1 MKLLRFAA
9 FLVAFTALLVVG
21 KTTSHLSPGPHVTD
35 VNILLPP
42 KMTRPVEYRLQG
54 SDGCFKWSWDH
65 HDILSVIPEYN
76 ASNSQC
82 STSARLRSIAP
93 FTGRKETAIYAAD
106 VHTGIVIRCKVFID
120 NISRIQIFHNSIKLD
135 LDGLAT
141 LRARAFD
148 SEDNV
153 FSSLA
158 GLQFMWQLMPE
169 TDGLPHHLVHVPLR
183 DSPLSDCGGLCGD
196 LNIQIELEDSGVF
209 SDLYV
214 VKGVEIGHENVAVHF
229 LEPQF
234 KHLAD
239 KIVLTVAEAMSLE
252 PPSPVLVLIGAA
264 FRYTLK
270 VIRGNI
276 LQVVALPSPH
286 HRWSVLNSSVAEVDH
301 MSGFAQALS
310 LGVTSVI
317 VEDTRVAGH
326 MQVSSLNVVLPD
338 TLCLYIMPLSNSGD
352 PIDGLKATPSLARWF
367 VVSGRQ
373 YLIQMKVFLGGPD
386 AQEIYITESDDL
398 KLHHEQSKYWT
409 IFMLSEDIV
418 VKHGWRNSRILRANS
433 LGLGK
438 VSASLT
444 YFSRQQERKKVLNVE
459 QEIMVCDQVKFSL
472 DGASGTHQT
481 ILLPWTPTIYQE
493 VELKAIGGCAK
504 TSSDYK
510 WFSSDTTTV
519 SISPFGVLQAKKPGK
534 ATIRVVSVFDSSN
547 HDEVVIEVSV
557 PSSMIMLQNF
567 PVETV
572 VGSYLPAAIT
582 MKASDGSESF
592 VIVNA
597 TEGALIAEKLGSF
610 HLYESVYGPPCSWTY
625 IYASGPGQTTLQATL
640 LKEYHLDNSFH
651 GSIILKASSRIAAYP
666 PLTVHQVVDG
676 SQFGG
681 YWLDLGRAESSNHL
695 ELLESLY
702 LVPGT
707 SLDIML
713 LGGPAP
719 WDKDFDYLETVEI
732 SGDKHASSKD
742 GIHVHKI
749 SGSYQ
754 IMYRVSCQ
762 LVGIFDLVF
771 KRGNLVGDGHPLP
784 VIADVALSVTCN
796 FPSSIALIVDEPVNR
811 HDSIRLASLADHS
824 TGQIRT
830 TPVTVA
836 NGQTIRVAAVGI
848 GVSGE
853 AFANSSSLSLKWE
866 LSSCEG
872 LAYWADAYE
881 LQKSKSSW
889 ERFLVLENES
899 GQCIVRAT
907 VIGLDDA
914 VDSHYLAQLRSLE
927 NVLTDAVKLQLVS
940 SLRVNPEFN
949 LLYFNPDAKANLSIA
964 GGSCLWEAVVNDSQV
979 VEVAQPPPG
988 LQCVQL
994 RLLPKMLGIALVSI
1008 SDIGLIPHTSTSAV
1022 VQVADVDWIKIVSG
1036 EQISLM
1042 EGQSQPIHL
1051 MAGIKDGNAFDSH
1064 QYACMKIQVHIE
1076 DPIVELVDKN
1086 GMPSDAGGY
1095 INAPNFTISAKDL
1108 GFTTLYVSVRQQSGH
1123 EILSQSIKIEVYAP
1137 LRIHPD
1143 DIFLLAMKG
1152 GPTIGVYF
1160 QYASMDDGIA
1170 TVDKS
1175 SGRLCAIS
1183 PGNATIL
1190 STVFGNGRVVVCQAH
1205 GRINVGVPSL
1215 SMLNAQSNKLDVGRE
1230 MPIYPSF
1237 PEGDLFS
1244 FYELCR
1250 SYKWTIEDEKVLS
1263 FNMAERLN
1271 VEKHWFPLDDEQELD
1286 FIKVLHGRSAGKAN
1300 ITVTF
1305 SCDFISA
1312 SYSQSRLYDATLS
1325 LLVVPPLPL
1334 DLGGPMTWLLPPHY
1348 STSSLLPSSLESHGQ
1363 QDGQGRRGT
1372 IIYSLLRSCEKNE
1385 VWKKDAISIDGD
1397 RIKTTES
1404 NNLACIQAKDRTTG
1418 RTEIASCVRVAEVA
1432 QIRIMNRDPPFH
1444 VIYLAV
1450 GANLDLPIS
1459 YFDASGNPFYEAHD
1473 VISYHAETNY
1483 HEIVSIVQ
1491 TRNGNG
1497 TIHLKAMQTGRALV
1511 RVSMNSNPQKFDY
1524 ILVSVGAHLH
1534 PQNPVLQHGSSLN
1547 FSVIG
1552 IDDQVSCCWHSANER
1567 VISVDMRSGKAEAC
1581 GIGSTHVFF
1590 ESPSMKLQTAITVL
1604 SGNIVSINAPKEIL
1618 TNIPYPAKGYS
1629 FPLSLSD
1636 TYNKLETLGNGK
1648 GVSYDCKVDP
1658 PFVGYA
1664 KPWVD
1669 LESGNSYCLFFPY
1682 SPEHLVHSVPRLKD
1696 MRPYVSISIN
1706 VSLREASH
1714 VSGSASAIFVGGFSI
1729 LEMDKSSMQ
1738 LNLTPDSN
1746 KTIITVLGNT
1756 DVEIHWLDRDSM
1768 KITLINKED
1777 FGIGG
1782 RAQYEVEILR
1792 AKRLKDRIIITLPAN
1807 GQRIEILVT
1816 YEPDAETGAKTS
1828 FTTVIGL
1835 LIAGCVVLCVI
1846 YLGCSLLISEIS
1858 NIYARST
1865 TPATPPST
1873 APETPVRSS
1882 PVLIEQSPRTPQPF
1896 VDYMKLPST
1905 SEKLGGVMDPHHN
1918 EPIHDGEPND
1928 VKSTH
1933 IPEDDKPQPLSGD
1946 GASPGKI
1953 FIGGLARE
1961 TTTAQFI
1968 KHFGK
1973 YGEITDSV
1981 IMKDR
1986 KTGQPRGFGFVTYA
2000 DPSVVDQ
2007 VIQDTHIINGKQV
2020 EIKRT
2025 IPKGA
2030 VGSKDFRT
2038 RKIFVGGIPAAVTE
2052 DEFKEFFTQFGEVTE
2067 HQIMRDHST
2076 NRSRGFGFIT
2086 FDTEQAV
2093 DDLLARGNK
2102 LELAGTQVE
2111 IKKAEPKKANP
2122 PPPPSKRYNDS
2133 RPAFRGGYDDTYGG
2147 FGGSGFGGIG
2157 GYRSGGAY
2165 GSRAGAYSGYGGGE
2179 FGGYGGYGV
2188 GGISAYRGEPSLGY
2202 TGRYGGMY
2210 SRGRAFVFFHQM
2222 FDSSIFRCFFICTRN
2237 LRDYILFIY
2246 VTMNCEEACTLSLIV
2261 KLERTPKPK
2270 DVAIFH
2276 SYPYMFSYQL
2286 CPFSSS
2292 QEGFIFPYFC
2302 FSKSCPNGSLNTM
2315 AWLVSNVELLWFCM
2329 NKGKCPSVLIGINF
2343 GTNKGQRFSEMK
2355 I

>member
-1 MKLLRFAA
+1 MLRFAA
-9 FLVAFTALLVVG
+9 FLVAFTTLIVVG

-76 ASNSQC
+76 LSYSHC

-106 VHTGIVIRCKVFID
+106 VHTGTVIRCKVFID

-148 SEDNV
+148 REDNV

-214 VKGVEIGHENVAVHF
+214 VKGVEIGHENVSVHL

-301 MSGFAQALS
+301 LSGFAQALS

-338 TLCLYIMPLSNSGD
+338 TLCLYIMPLPVSGD
-352 PIDGLKATPSLARWF
+352 PVDGLKAIPSLARWF

-373 YLIQMKVFLGGPD
+373 YIIQMKVFLGGPD

-398 KLHHEQSKYWT
+398 KLHHEQSEYWT
-409 IFMLSEDIV
+409 ISMLSEDIV
-418 VKHGWRNSRILRANS
+418 VKHGWRNSRILRAIS
-433 LGLGK
+433 LGQGK
-438 VSASLT
+438 LTASLT
-444 YFSRQQERKKVLNVE
+444 YFSGHRERKKVLNAA

-493 VELKAIGGCAK
+493 VELKATGGCAK

-510 WFSSDTTTV
+510 WFSSDTSTV

-534 ATIRVVSVFDSSN
+534 VTVRVVSIFDSSN

-572 VGSYLPAAIT
+572 VRSHLPAAVT
-582 MKASDGSESF
+582 MKASDGSYYYRCDAFHQFVKWKVGSESF

-597 TEGALIAEKLGSF
+597 TEEALIAEKLGAF
-610 HLYESVYGPPCSWTY
+610 HLYESVYGPPCSWAY
-625 IYASGPGQTTLQATL
+625 IYASSPGQTMLQATL
-640 LKEYHLDNSFH
+640 SKEHHLDQSFH

-681 YWLDLGRAESSNHL
+681 YWLDLGHVEASNHL
-695 ELLESLY
+695 EPLENLY

-719 WDKDFDYLETVEI
+719 WDKDVDYLENVEI

-742 GIHVHKI
+742 RIHARQI

-754 IMYRVSCQ
+754 SMYRVSCQ
-762 LVGIFDLVF
+762 TLGIFDLVF
-771 KRGNLVGDGHPLP
+771 KRGNLVGDDHSLP
-784 VIADVALSVTCN
+784 AIAEVALSLTCS
-796 FPSSIALIVDEPVNR
+796 FPSSIALIIDEPVNR
-811 HDSIRLASLADHS
+811 HDAIRFASLADRS

-848 GVSGE
+848 GASGE
-853 AFANSSSLSLKWE
+853 AFANSSSLSLRWE

-872 LAYWADAYE
+872 LAYWWADAYE
-881 LQKSKSSW
+881 SQRSKSSW
-889 ERFLVLENES
+889 ERFLVLQNES
-899 GQCIVRAT
+899 GQCVVRAT

-914 VDSHYLAQLRSLE
+914 LGSHYSAQLRSLE

-949 LLYFNPDAKANLSIA
+949 LLYFNPDAKVNLSIA

-988 LQCVQL
+988 LQCFQL
-994 RLLPKMLGIALVSI
+994 TLLPKMLGTALVSI
-1008 SDIGLIPHTSTSAV
+1008 SDIGLIPPTSASAV

-1064 QYACMKIQVHIE
+1064 QYAYMKIHVRIE

-1095 INAPNFTISAKDL
+1095 VNAPNFTISAKDL

-1143 DIFLLAMKG
+1143 DIFLVPGACYMLAMKG
-1152 GPTIGVYF
+1152 GPTVGVYI

-1183 PGNATIL
+1183 PGNTTIL
-1190 STVFGNGRVVVCQAH
+1190 SSVFGNGGVVVCQAH
-1205 GRINVGVPSL
+1205 GSIYVGVPSL
-1215 SMLNAQSNKLDVGRE
+1215 SMLSAQSDKLDVGRE

-1263 FNMAERLN
+1263 FNMAESSN

-1305 SCDFISA
+1305 SCDFVST
-1312 SYSQSRLYDATLS
+1312 SFSQSRLYDASLS

-1334 DLGGPMTWLLPPHY
+1334 ALGVPMTWLLPPHY
-1348 STSSLLPSSLESHGQ
+1348 VTSSLLPSSLESHGQ
-1363 QDGQGRRGT
+1363 QDAQSRRGT
-1372 IIYSLLRSCEKNE
+1372 IIYSLLSCEKNE
-1385 VWKKDAISIDGD
+1385 VWKKNAISIDGD

-1418 RTEIASCVRVAEVA
+1418 RTEIASCVKVAEVA

-1444 VIYLAV
+1444 VIYLAI

-1459 YFDASGNPFYEAHD
+1459 YFDASGNPFYEAYD
-1473 VISYHAETNY
+1473 VISYRAETNY
-1483 HEIVSIVQ
+1483 HEIVSVVL

-1511 RVSMNSNPQKFDY
+1511 RVSMNSNTRKFDY
-1524 ILVSVGAHLH
+1524 ILVSVGAHIY

-1547 FSVIG
+1547 LSVIG
-1552 IDDQVSCCWHSANER
+1552 INDQVSGFWHSADER
-1567 VISVDMRSGKAEAC
+1567 VVSVDTRSGEIEAC

-1590 ESPSMKLQTAITVL
+1590 ECPSMKLQTEITVL
-1604 SGNIVSINAPKEIL
+1604 SGNIVSIHAPKEIL

-1664 KPWVD
+1664 KPWMD

-1714 VSGSASAIFVGGFSI
+1714 VSGSASAIFIGGFSI

-1746 KTIITVLGNT
+1746 KTTITILGNT

-1768 KITLINKED
+1768 KIALVHKED

-1782 RAQYEVEILR
+1782 RAKYEVQVLR
-1792 AKRLKDRIIITLPAN
+1792 AKRLKDRITITLPAN
-1807 GQRIEILVT
+1807 GQRMEIHAT
-1816 YEPDAETGAKTS
+1816 YEPDAKTGAKTS
-1828 FTTVIGL
+1828 FATFIGL
-1835 LIAGCVVLCVI
+1835 LVAGCVILCVI

-1858 NIYARST
+1858 SRHVPST
-1865 TPATPPST
+1865 TPATPPSA
-1873 APETPVRSS
+1873 APQTPARGS
-1882 PVLIEQSPRTPQPF
+1882 PALTEQSPRTPQPF
-1896 VDYMKLPST
+1896 VDY
-1905 SEKLGGVMDPHHN
+1905 V
-1918 EPIHDGEPND
+1918 
-1928 VKSTH
+1928 
-1933 IPEDDKPQPLSGD
+1933 
-1946 GASPGKI
+1946 
-1953 FIGGLARE
+1953 
-1961 TTTAQFI
+1961 
-1968 KHFGK
+1968 
-1973 YGEITDSV
+1973 
-1981 IMKDR
+1981 R
-1986 KTGQPRGFGFVTYA
+1986 KTIDETPYYKRDVRRRSHPQNTY
-2000 DPSVVDQ
+2000 
-2007 VIQDTHIINGKQV
+2007 
-2020 EIKRT
+2020 
-2025 IPKGA
+2025 
-2030 VGSKDFRT
+2030 
-2038 RKIFVGGIPAAVTE
+2038 
-2052 DEFKEFFTQFGEVTE
+2052 
-2067 HQIMRDHST
+2067 
-2076 NRSRGFGFIT
+2076 
-2086 FDTEQAV
+2086 
-2093 DDLLARGNK
+2093 
-2102 LELAGTQVE
+2102 
-2111 IKKAEPKKANP
+2111 
-2122 PPPPSKRYNDS
+2122 
-2133 RPAFRGGYDDTYGG
+2133 
-2147 FGGSGFGGIG
+2147 
-2157 GYRSGGAY
+2157 
-2165 GSRAGAYSGYGGGE
+2165 
-2179 FGGYGGYGV
+2179 
-2188 GGISAYRGEPSLGY
+2188 
-2202 TGRYGGMY
+2202 
-2210 SRGRAFVFFHQM
+2210 
-2222 FDSSIFRCFFICTRN
+2222 
-2237 LRDYILFIY
+2237 
-2246 VTMNCEEACTLSLIV
+2246 
-2261 KLERTPKPK
+2261 
-2270 DVAIFH
+2270 
-2276 SYPYMFSYQL
+2276 
-2286 CPFSSS
+2286 
-2292 QEGFIFPYFC
+2292 
-2302 FSKSCPNGSLNTM
+2302 
-2315 AWLVSNVELLWFCM
+2315 
-2329 NKGKCPSVLIGINF
+2329 
-2343 GTNKGQRFSEMK
+2343 
-2355 I
+2355 